1 MSTIEEN
8 EHWRLRLLELVAH
21 LKATRGF
28 NQRQIAE
35 EAGMTPDY
43 LSRLLYVAEKKGRKN
58 LGMDTMRRLCA
69 AFDLPPNWF
78 DLPLNTTPPASTS
91 GMAAAPV
98 AVNEPIPLVRQPA
111 SSKAIVWPFPHVT
124 YQRLMDLK
132 AALGPK
138 MGHDAMIDIAKTLEI
153 TTLKWELEA
162 TRRKSP
168 TG

>member
-1 MSTIEEN
+1 MSTTEEN
-8 EHWRLRLLELVAH
+8 EHWRLRLVELVDH
-21 LKATRGF
+21 IKATRKL

-43 LSRLLYVAEKKGRKN
+43 LSRLLYEQGKKGRKN

-69 AFDLPPNWF
+69 AFNLPANWF
-78 DLPLNTTPPASTS
+78 DLPLKSAPP
-91 GMAAAPV
+91 GWGAPAPSAQV
-98 AVNEPIPLVRQPA
+98 VNEPIPLVRPTA
-111 SSKAIVWPFPHVT
+111 PGNGIVWPFPHVT

-153 TTLKWELEA
+153 QTLKWELEA

-168 TG
+168 AG